1 MSIVLVTGGK
11 GNLGKY
17 IIDNFSQKKCSIINL
32 SRNINYSKK
41 KNIENINCDL
51 SKPSAVNKSLRYLKK
66 KYKCI
71 DLIIFCAGNSKKTF
85 KKFETKKD
93 HLFSLNSNFFS
104 FTNLLENYLSIFNFK
119 KTKIIVFSSI
129 VANKIT
135 KAPITY
141 SISKHALSYYCKIKA
156 KELAKFDI
164 KINTISPGNILMKN
178 NNWMKKKSLNPDY
191 VKKYIKSNVPLN
203 SFCNPEQLLELCV
216 YLFSRSGDNI
226 TGSNF
231 IIDAGESIQ

>member
-1 MSIVLVTGGK
+1 MSVILVTGGK

-17 IIDNFSQKKCSIINL
+17 IIKNFPQKNSNIINL
-32 SRNINYSKK
+32 SRNINNSKK

-51 SKPSAVNKSLRYLKK
+51 SKPFSVNKSLRYIKK
-66 KYKCI
+66 KHNCI
-71 DLIIFCAGNSKKTF
+71 DLIIFCAGNSKKTY
-85 KKFETKKD
+85 KKSETKKD
-93 HLFSLNSNFFS
+93 HLSSLNSNFFS
-104 FTNLLENYLSIFNFK
+104 FTNLLEKYLNIFNYK
-119 KTKIIVFSSI
+119 KTKFIVFSSI

-141 SISKHALSYYCKIKA
+141 SVSKHALNYYCKIKA
-156 KELAKFDI
+156 KELAEFNI

-178 NNWMKKKSLNPDY
+178 NNWMKKKSLDPKY
-191 VKKYIKSNVPLN
+191 VKKYIKLNVPLN
-203 SFCNPEQLLELCV
+203 SFCNPDQLLELCI